1 MKLAL
6 IALGPLAT
14 TSVVRS
20 GTGGRVLRLPLTQ
33 RRCDAVSGILPH
45 STQTSRSELGS
56 AASSHRLSRG
66 C

>member
-45 STQTSRSELGS
+45 STQTSRLGT
-56 AASSHRLSRG
+56 R
-66 C
+66 